1 MTMLAEPMEKVKTV
15 SEARAAAGRT
25 KVATR
30 DVSVFYG
37 EKQAL
42 FEVSLDIPANR

>member
-1 MTMLAEPMEKVKTV
+1 MDVIMNEEKIIAK
-15 SEARAAAGRT
+15 
-25 KVATR
+25 

-42 FEVSLDIPANR
+42 FDVNLSIDKTK